1 MRGENQPMQLNHKM
15 LGGGDAASGAP
26 IVILHGLFGLADNW
40 LGIAKALSLTNPVHL
55 LDLRNHGRSPHN
67 PVFNYA
73 AMGDDLD
80 EFMQGQDL
88 NGAVLI
94 GHSMGGKVAMHY
106 ACLHPDRLN
115 RLVVIDIA
123 PRYYPVHHRVILD
136 ALLGVDLAALQN
148 RQQAD
153 EQLARHIAETDVRQF
168 LLKNLYRTDGGTFAW
183 RFDLATINGQIENVG
198 EVLPNGFV
206 FHKPTQFIRGELSHY
221 IKDAD
226 MELILRQFPEARL
239 ETVAGAG
246 HWVHAEKPAE
256 LLALLR

>member
-1 MRGENQPMQLNHKM
+1 MQLNHKM
-15 LGGGDAASGAP
+15 LRGDAASGAP

-40 LGIAKALSLTNPVHL
+40 MGIAKALSQTNPVHL

-67 PVFNYA
+67 PVFNYV
-73 AMGDDLD
+73 AMGGDLH

-88 NGAVLI
+88 RGAVLI

-106 ACLHPDRLN
+106 ACLHPERLS

-136 ALLGVDLAALQN
+136 ALLGVDLANLQN

-168 LLKNLYRTDGGTFAW
+168 LLKNLYRTDAGGFAW
-183 RFDLATINGQIENVG
+183 RFNLPAINDQIENVG
-198 EVLPNGFV
+198 EALPEGFV
-206 FHKPTQFIRGELSHY
+206 FHKPTLFVRGGLSYY

-226 MELILRQFPEARL
+226 MDLILKHFPEARL
-239 ETVAGAG
+239 ETVARAG

-256 LLALLR
+256 LLALLP